1 MRTMLAAGVVAQII
15 NADAIAVFAGAL
27 KEVAAAKVSDTEAA
41 VAVAVTLAVMLI
53 PYYGPAVIYA
63 AAPQRSAR
71 VLTMMSDWLL
81 RNTGVLEVVVGLGF
95 GAIFLWNGISTVS

>member
-53 PYYGPAVIYA
+53 PSLRSRRYLRRSA
-63 AAPQRSAR
+63 AAFRP
-71 VLTMMSDWLL
+71 
-81 RNTGVLEVVVGLGF
+81 
-95 GAIFLWNGISTVS
+95 GADDDERLAAA